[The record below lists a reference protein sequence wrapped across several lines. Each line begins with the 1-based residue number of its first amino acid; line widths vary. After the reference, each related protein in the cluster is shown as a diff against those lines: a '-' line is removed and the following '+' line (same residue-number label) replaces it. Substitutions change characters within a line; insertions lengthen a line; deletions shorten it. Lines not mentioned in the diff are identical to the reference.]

1 MLDISHA
8 ERGDALQLLRG
19 LTSGCTPL
27 VFFDPQYRGVLDK
40 LKFGN
45 EGARQK
51 GRAQLPAMTESYID
65 DVCREVAR
73 ILVPSGYLLRWT
85 DTTFH
90 LCEGD
95 HLRIADNLKCVD
107 LLAWDNLRIGMG
119 KRTRRRGDYLLI
131 LQKPPIVAKTWR
143 DHGIPSRW
151 AEKVDRKTHPHAK
164 PAGLIARLI
173 GAVTSPGDLV
183 VDPAAGS
190 FVVKRVALAMG
201 RDFIGCDIAAH
212 SYEEEVPPTEP
223 RFNEAGGH
231 SACAEDVDR
240 AVAVLESWQLLR
252 GHVVTHGQVFQELR
266 RSVAARARRRATS
279 RRQNDEMA
287 NRKGG

>member
-1 MLDISHA
+1 MMFDHPHT
-8 ERGDALQLLRG
+8 ERGDALQLLNG
-19 LTSGCTPL
+19 LPAGCTPL
-27 VFFDPQYRGVLDK
+27 IFFDPQYRGVLDK

-65 DVCREVAR
+65 DVCREAAR

-85 DTTFH
+85 DTFH

-95 HLRIADNLKCVD
+95 HLRIADVFKCVD
-107 LLAWDNLRIGMG
+107 LLAWDSLRMGMG

-173 GAVTSPGDLV
+173 GAVTGPGDLII
-183 VDPAAGS
+183 DPAAGS

-201 RDFIGCDIAAH
+201 RDFIGRDIAA
-212 SYEEEVPPTEP
+212 
-223 RFNEAGGH
+223 
-231 SACAEDVDR
+231 
-240 AVAVLESWQLLR
+240 AVATPGSLQPTTCSLISAIAEKAQPKTPITSA
-252 GHVVTHGQVFQELR
+252 TH
-266 RSVAARARRRATS
+266 
-279 RRQNDEMA
+279 
-287 NRKGG
+287 

>member
-1 MLDISHA
+1 MLDMGSHA

-51 GRAQLPAMTESYID
+51 GRAQLRAMTTDYID
-65 DVCREVAR
+65 DVCREAAR

-85 DTTFH
+85 DTFH

-95 HLRIADNLKCVD
+95 HLRTADVFKCVD
-107 LLAWDNLRIGMG
+107 LLAWDSLRMGMG

-131 LQKPPIVAKTWR
+131 LQKLPITATTWK

-151 AEKVDRKTHPHAK
+151 PEKVDRKLHPHIK

-190 FVVKRVALAMG
+190 FVVKHVALELG
-201 RDFIGCDIAAH
+201 RRFVGCDIA
-212 SYEEEVPPTEP
+212 
-223 RFNEAGGH
+223 
-231 SACAEDVDR
+231 
-240 AVAVLESWQLLR
+240 VAPIP
-252 GHVVTHGQVFQELR
+252 HPR
-266 RSVAARARRRATS
+266 RSAAGEESARVMQRLSAS
-279 RRQNDEMA
+279 RTEA
-287 NRKGG
+287 A

>member
-1 MLDISHA
+1 MSSVPHRQVDARCAQAGECKHRTDSTTGTAVTTAANRLSDHISHA

-27 VFFDPQYRGVLDK
+27 IFFDPQYRGVLDK

-73 ILVPSGYLLRWT
+73 VLKRSGYCMLWA
-85 DTTFH
+85 DTFN
-90 LCEGD
+90 LCQAH
-95 HLRIADNLKCVD
+95 HLRVADVLPVVD
-107 LLAWDNLRIGMG
+107 HIAWDSLRMGMG
-119 KRTRRRGDYLLI
+119 KRTRRRGDNLFI

-143 DHGIPSRW
+143 DHGIPNRW

-173 GAVTSPGDLV
+173 GAVTRPGDLV

-190 FVVKRVALAMG
+190 FVVMRVANQMG
-201 RDFIGCDIAAH
+201 RDFIGCDIACR
-212 SYEEEVPPTEP
+212 PPQP
-223 RFNEAGGH
+223 DGGVTLYRKTQ
-231 SACAEDVDR
+231 ADR
-240 AVAVLESWQLLR
+240 
-252 GHVVTHGQVFQELR
+252 
-266 RSVAARARRRATS
+266 
-279 RRQNDEMA
+279 DEICLFD
-287 NRKGG
+287 GGRP